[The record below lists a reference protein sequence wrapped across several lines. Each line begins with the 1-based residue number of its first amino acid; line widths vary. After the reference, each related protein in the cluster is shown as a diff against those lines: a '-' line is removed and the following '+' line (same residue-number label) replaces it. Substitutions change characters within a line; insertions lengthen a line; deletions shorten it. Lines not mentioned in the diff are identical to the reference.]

1 MKEPVWHVTCN
12 TFIFRKMYWITIGG
26 VVQAS
31 LLGENAVV
39 LLPDF
44 IPLVLDFSTNLNI
57 ITGHNVFSI
66 NLTTLQLTTISTE
79 APEIQH
85 ITEYKD
91 DFYWIEEGASFVKCA
106 PVTAIG
112 DATQLYNTNGVG
124 QLRYLQIVHPDRQPR

>member
-1 MKEPVWHVTCN
+1 MKEPVWHMTCN
-12 TFIFRKMYWITIGG
+12 TFIFRKIYWITIGG

-31 LLGENAVV
+31 LLGENALV

-66 NLTTLQLTTISTE
+66 NLTTLQLTTISIG
-79 APEIQH
+79 ALEIQH

-91 DFYWIEEGASFVKCA
+91 AFYWIEQRASFVKSA

-112 DATQLYNTNGVG
+112 DVTQLFNINGVD
-124 QLRYLQIVHPDRQPR
+124 QFKYLRIVHPDRQSR

>member
-1 MKEPVWHVTCN
+1 
-12 TFIFRKMYWITIGG
+12 MYWITIGG

-57 ITGHNVFSI
+57 VTGHNLFSI
-66 NLTTLQLTTISTE
+66 NLTTLQQTTISTG
-79 APEIQH
+79 ALEIQH

-91 DFYWIEEGASFVKCA
+91 AFYWIEEGASFVKSA

-112 DATQLYNTNGVG
+112 DATQLFNINGVD
-124 QLRYLQIVHPDRQPR
+124 QFKYLQIVHPDRQPR